1 MSAQLKLIYPNEPGF
16 KKRGTSERAAKAIAE
31 GVHRVHMQVLEVL
44 CQYEMTSIE
53 VSHALQKK
61 RDNIKPR
68 CSELIKMGYVE
79 PTGAERH
86 DNETRFPKEVLR
98 ATQRGRDLL
107 EIWKL
112 RGKP

>member
-1 MSAQLKLIYPNEPGF
+1 MNQIALKLYPNQPGF

-31 GVHRVHMQVLEVL
+31 GVHRVHMQILEVL
-44 CQYEMTSIE
+44 SVYEMTSIE
-53 VSHALQKK
+53 VSYALQKS
-61 RDNIKPR
+61 RDYIKPR
-68 CSELIKMGYVE
+68 CSELKAMGYAE
-79 PTGAERH
+79 ETGAEKH